1 MGDNMDYNEFLN
13 NIYSQF
19 KNSNQYMSN
28 NYIKF
33 LKENNT
39 NIVNFEFND
48 TNYELIR
55 GTIIEQ
61 ANSVLIYFN
70 IENKIVLSKANIVK
84 KNIATI
90 TNILLDQGYITVI
103 ERIKRKF
110 EQRKELYKASSYDE
124 FINGTELDSELTYLI
139 SNIIEKY
146 NQKNMQ
152 KRHKI

>member
-1 MGDNMDYNEFLN
+1 MDYNEFLN

-39 NIVNFEFND
+39 NIVNFEFDD

-90 TNILLDQGYITVI
+90 TNILLDQGYIIVI

>member
-39 NIVNFEFND
+39 NIVNFEFDD

>member
-1 MGDNMDYNEFLN
+1 MDYNEFLN

-39 NIVNFEFND
+39 NIVNFEFDNK
-48 TNYELIR
+48 NYELIR

>member
-19 KNSNQYMSN
+19 KNSDQYMSN

-33 LKENNT
+33 LKDNNT
-39 NIVNFEFND
+39 NIVNFEIND
-48 TNYELIR
+48 TNSELIR

-61 ANSVLIYFN
+61 ANSVLIYFHM
-70 IENKIVLSKANIVK
+70 ENKIILSKANISR

-90 TNILLDQGYITVI
+90 TNILLDKGYITMI
-103 ERIKRKF
+103 EKIKRKF
-110 EQRKELYKASSYDE
+110 EQRKELYKANSYDE
-124 FINGTELDSELTYLI
+124 FIADNELDSELTYLI

-146 NQKNMQ
+146 NQKNLQ
-152 KRHKI
+152 KRHNI

>member
-39 NIVNFEFND
+39 NIVNFEFDD

-90 TNILLDQGYITVI
+90 TNILLDQGYIIVI